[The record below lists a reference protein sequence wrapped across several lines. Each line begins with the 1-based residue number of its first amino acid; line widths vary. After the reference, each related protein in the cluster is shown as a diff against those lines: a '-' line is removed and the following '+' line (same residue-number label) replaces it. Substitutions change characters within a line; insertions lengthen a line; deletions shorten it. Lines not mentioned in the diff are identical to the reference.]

1 MGAAVVVAVSVALLT
16 GPAVDVAIA
25 EVVTLAVAA
34 TLTIADC
41 SRNCSH
47 I

>member
-1 MGAAVVVAVSVALLT
+1 VVVTVAVALLT
-16 GPAVDVAIA
+16 VAALDEAIA

-34 TLTIADC
+34 TIAIADC